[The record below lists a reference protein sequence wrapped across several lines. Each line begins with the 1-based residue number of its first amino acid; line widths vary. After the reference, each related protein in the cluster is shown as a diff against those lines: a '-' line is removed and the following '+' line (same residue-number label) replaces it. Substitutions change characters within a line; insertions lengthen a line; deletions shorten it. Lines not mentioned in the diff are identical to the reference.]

1 MRTGHMPQG
10 LQGDKEDI
18 SQAGTAPLSAAPA
31 GAQLALPTDR
41 GGAALNPGN
50 FDTLIAALDYAA
62 SCETGLDF
70 FTLKGELREA
80 LSYRALRDR
89 AIAAALR
96 LSRLGFTRGDRV
108 AVLAETKPS
117 FHILFCACQYAGLVP
132 VPLPLPIGLGGKEA
146 FQTQVRQMV
155 TSAGARAL
163 VGSDELIDFA
173 KEALSDLPLLFAGT
187 PEELDQ
193 LPEAGGDLTPL
204 AADELCYIQY
214 SSGSTS
220 APKGV
225 AVTQRAASSNARAI
239 LNHGL
244 KVREGDRCTSWLPLY
259 HDMGLIGFFVTPLF
273 GQFTIDYMATSDF
286 ARRSLMWLRLI
297 SEHRSTIAFSPTF
310 GYELCAQRAST
321 GAAADLDLSS
331 WRVAG
336 IGGDMVRGEVLD
348 RFSEVFAGNGFR
360 KTAFVP
366 SYGLAESTL
375 AVSFAPLEEVYR
387 EDIVDKAALS
397 LEERAKPAADGEPEN
412 CRRFVRCGGAMPG
425 HEIEIWDS
433 QDRSLEER
441 RVGRVVIKGPSVMET
456 YFNDPEAT
464 ALVRR
469 PDGWFDTG
477 DLGYL
482 ADGEVVITGRSK
494 DLIICNGRNIWPQD
508 IEWAVE
514 TLDGLRSGDVAAF
527 SVDEGESETVFVVV
541 HCRKKDSEARDE
553 LRRDVAAT
561 VKRTAG
567 VDCTV
572 VLSPPH
578 GIPMTSSGKISRAGT
593 RRRYLE
599 GYYASA
605 AEG

>member
-1 MRTGHMPQG
+1 MRSWQTPQDLKDEKDSVSPG
-10 LQGDKEDI
+10 
-18 SQAGTAPLSAAPA
+18 AAPLTAELSA
-31 GAQLALPTDR
+31 GGGVLPTER
-41 GGAALNPGN
+41 GGPALNRGE
-50 FDTLIAALDYAA
+50 FDTLCAALDYAA
-62 SCETGLDF
+62 GCETGLNF
-70 FTLKGELREA
+70 FTLKGELSEA
-80 LSYRALRDR
+80 LPYRDLRER
-89 AIAAALR
+89 AISAALR
-96 LSRLGFTRGDRV
+96 LNRLGFVRGDRL
-108 AVLAETKPS
+108 AILAETKPS
-117 FHILFCACQYAGLVP
+117 FHILFFACQYAGLVP

-155 TSAGARAL
+155 ASAGARGI

-173 KEALSDLPLLFAGT
+173 KDALGDLPLVFAGT
-187 PEELDQ
+187 PEELDR
-193 LPEAGGDLTPL
+193 LPEGSGDLAPL
-204 AADELCYIQY
+204 AEGDLCYIQY

-225 AVTQRAASSNARAI
+225 AVTQKAASSNARAI
-239 LNHGL
+239 IKHGL
-244 KVREGDRCTSWLPLY
+244 QVREGDRCASWLPLY

-297 SEHRSTIAFSPTF
+297 SEHRSTLAFSPTF

-321 GAAADLDLSS
+321 GAAADLDLSC

-348 RFSEVFAGNGFR
+348 RFSEVFAPNGFR
-360 KTAFVP
+360 KSAFVP

-387 EDIVDKAALS
+387 EDVVDKAALS
-397 LEERAKPAADGEPEN
+397 LEDRAVPAAAGEDPEN

-425 HEIEIWDS
+425 HELAIWDAEN
-433 QDRSLEER
+433 RPLEER
-441 RVGRVVIKGPSVMET
+441 RIGRVMIKGPSVMES

-464 ALVRR
+464 AAVRR
-469 PDGWFDTG
+469 ADGWFDTG

-482 ADGEVVITGRSK
+482 ADGEIVITGRSK

-514 TLDGLRSGDVAAF
+514 TIDGLRSGDVAAF
-527 SVDEGESETVFVVV
+527 SVDQGDGEAVFVVV
-541 HCRKKDSEARDE
+541 HCRNKNADSRDGLSRE
-553 LRRDVAAT
+553 VAAT

-572 VLSPPH
+572 VLSPPR